1 MRSFVSGVVEES
13 VSRQE
18 SARRCGGGRDKR
30 EFMHIPYL
38 IWNIWDRFGFRPG
51 YLLCSCFLC
60 GVRWFTLC
68 CFHADKT
75 QNPEIQFPK
84 PSFAIPVPCGVIWVG
99 KVTLVCVLQFQISKK
114 TLALLYTIKV
124 EKHQQGNN
132 QHYCMKCF
140 FTVLPFLLSSLCV
153 FFQFQIQFYFG

>member
-1 MRSFVSGVVEES
+1 MRSFLSGVVEES

-18 SARRCGGGRDKR
+18 SVRRRGGGGDKH

-68 CFHADKT
+68 CFHADKI

-84 PSFAIPVPCGVIWVG
+84 PSFAIPVPSWSAPSLDLEHSPKPNFAIPVPCGVIWVG
-99 KVTLVCVLQFQISKK
+99 KVTMV
-114 TLALLYTIKV
+114 
-124 EKHQQGNN
+124 
-132 QHYCMKCF
+132 
-140 FTVLPFLLSSLCV
+140 FLLSSLCV

>member
-18 SARRCGGGRDKR
+18 SVRRCGGGRDKR

-38 IWNIWDRFGFRPG
+38 IWNIWDRFGFRPA

-60 GVRWFTLC
+60 GVRRFTLC
-68 CFHADKT
+68 CFHVDKI
-75 QNPEIQFPK
+75 QNPEIQFPKPSFTIPMLSWSVPSLDLEHSPK

-99 KVTLVCVLQFQISKK
+99 KVTLV
-114 TLALLYTIKV
+114 
-124 EKHQQGNN
+124 
-132 QHYCMKCF
+132 
-140 FTVLPFLLSSLCV
+140 FLLSSLCV

>member
-1 MRSFVSGVVEES
+1 MRSFLSGVVEES
-13 VSRQE
+13 VSRPE
-18 SARRCGGGRDKR
+18 SVRRRGSGRDKR

-68 CFHADKT
+68 CFHADKI
-75 QNPEIQFPK
+75 QNPEMQFPKPCFAIPVPSWSASSLDLEHSPK
-84 PSFAIPVPCGVIWVG
+84 PSFAIPVSCGVIWVG

-114 TLALLYTIKV
+114 TLALLYTLKV
-124 EKHQQGNN
+124 EKH
-132 QHYCMKCF
+132 
-140 FTVLPFLLSSLCV
+140 
-153 FFQFQIQFYFG
+153 